1 MPTKNAVPP
10 LKTRGFTLVELL
22 ITISIAAIL
31 LSAGLP
37 AFNDFIR
44 DNRLQKA
51 AAGFVGDLAAARAEA
66 ARTFLTVRVCP
77 STAGTSCDGTDWATG
92 RIVYVD
98 GNGNGSVE
106 SAEIIRWSAPLDGG
120 VVPTATGFA
129 TLIAFRP
136 TGAAAVAGSID
147 LCDSRS
153 GAYGRRVEVN
163 AAGRVTLRQVSC

>member
-51 AAGFVGDLAAARAEA
+51 AAGFEEMQKK
-66 ARTFLTVRVCP
+66 
-77 STAGTSCDGTDWATG
+77 G
-92 RIVYVD
+92 RH
-98 GNGNGSVE
+98 
-106 SAEIIRWSAPLDGG
+106 
-120 VVPTATGFA
+120 
-129 TLIAFRP
+129 
-136 TGAAAVAGSID
+136 
-147 LCDSRS
+147 
-153 GAYGRRVEVN
+153 
-163 AAGRVTLRQVSC
+163 